1 MAAAAPIANGCPE
14 EFEDWLS
21 SRLKQLGLDEDVFGS
36 YVTGVLDSEDTDEE
50 RKDALIGIL
59 EGMTEYPLD
68 DLCNEV
74 IDRWK
79 NSRAEVL
86 QQREQVK
93 EQKAAEKQS
102 KLAEIM
108 EKQACTVS
116 AMKPAQAT
124 SDGDMKKLLVA
135 HDEEA
140 APSASKDPD
149 VAAQRP
155 NQHAFAL
162 INCFKS
168 QYRRISGREATTG
181 NASAV
186 RRLVYNVALKFVF
199 FTALF
204 KNVNVQSVADKE
216 KEKRDKMKEEN
227 EQKKQQ
233 IKDAKEKQKQKA
245 EERKEKEKKRTQKG
259 ERRR

>member
-1 MAAAAPIANGCPE
+1 MAAGATIANGCPV

-93 EQKAAEKQS
+93 EQKAAEKQH

-135 HDEEA
+135 HDEEP
-140 APSASKDPD
+140 APSASKDP
-149 VAAQRP
+149 
-155 NQHAFAL
+155 
-162 INCFKS
+162 
-168 QYRRISGREATTG
+168 G
-181 NASAV
+181 
-186 RRLVYNVALKFVF
+186 
-199 FTALF
+199 LF